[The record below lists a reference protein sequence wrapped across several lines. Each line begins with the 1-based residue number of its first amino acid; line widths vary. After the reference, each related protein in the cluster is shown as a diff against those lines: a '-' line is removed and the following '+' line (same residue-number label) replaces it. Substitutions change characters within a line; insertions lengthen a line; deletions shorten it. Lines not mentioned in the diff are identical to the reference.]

1 MKQWLLTLRQGR
13 TIALVVSLIFIG
25 LVMWFLTEIVTYI
38 LLAWVIS
45 MVGAPMM
52 HLLKRI
58 RIRTWSPGPSLRA
71 SVTLLALF
79 AVVGM
84 LAWIFVPL
92 IVSQAVSISKVNYVA
107 IAEALEEPLN
117 ELNKRLGDLGLVSD
131 TRPPSEQVMEV
142 LRGWF
147 EPAKVG
153 AFFASFLTLAGTL
166 VVGLFSVVFIA
177 FFFLKEEGLFKE
189 FVSSLVPKEYSE
201 KVAFVI
207 VDISNLLT
215 RYFGGVLIQITLITT
230 IISFL
235 LHLAG
240 VRNALLIGLFSALIN
255 VIPYIGPII
264 GAVFGLLMTVS
275 SNLDLDF
282 YNELRPLLFK
292 VLGTFALVK
301 LLDDFIF
308 QPVIIGNRVLAHPL
322 EIFIIVM
329 VGAEIGGITG
339 MVVAIPAYTVLRV
352 VARVFLSE
360 FHFVQKITRRM
371 EDQRSGKDLI
381 L

>member
-13 TIALVVSLIFIG
+13 TIALVLSLVFIG
-25 LVMWFLTEIVTYI
+25 LVVWYLTEIVTFI

-45 MVGAPMM
+45 MVGAPLM
-52 HLLKRI
+52 HALKGITI
-58 RIRTWSPGPSLRA
+58 RNWSPGPSLRA
-71 SVTLLALF
+71 SVTLLGLF
-79 AVVGM
+79 TVVGL

-92 IVSQAVSISKVNYVA
+92 ILSQAASISKVNYVA

-117 ELNKRLGDLGLVSD
+117 ELNKRLGELGLVTD
-131 TRPPSEQVMEV
+131 TRPPSEQVMDM

-153 AFFASFLTLAGTL
+153 VFFTSFLSLAGTL

-189 FVSSLVPKEYSE
+189 FVSSLVPHEYSD

-207 VDISNLLT
+207 DDISNLLT

-230 IISFL
+230 IISVL

-255 VIPYIGPII
+255 VIPYIGPVI

-292 VLGTFALVK
+292 VLGTFGLVK

-371 EDQRSGKDLI
+371 DEERSGKDLI